1 MIFLLQ
7 LPALLYRWILSP
19 ILHNLCGPGC
29 GCRHTPSCSC
39 YWIEA
44 LKQHGPRRG
53 LALGVQR
60 ILSCHPWG
68 SGGYDPVPKKRFL
81 NSHIS

>member
-1 MIFLLQ
+1 
-7 LPALLYRWILSP
+7 
-19 ILHNLCGPGC
+19 
-29 GCRHTPSCSC
+29 
-39 YWIEA
+39 
-44 LKQHGPRRG
+44 